1 MLACLEVNQLSDA
14 NIQSAIQCLCVL
26 SRIDH
31 SFVDAS
37 TGRILSSLF
46 TFFQSSGEK
55 SITKPA
61 HEFLSLTLS
70 YHAKTRTL
78 PVHLSRLMDS
88 CIVPPPHI
96 SPFPVRTSYDK
107 LAASPILTT
116 SHLDKLSKVVRAY
129 ITPGQTLDTAT
140 RVLVK
145 LRHIWETV
153 RDGENVSAVGQRHHV
168 RKKRRT
174 SGRPE
179 KVKEV
184 VDANGVTFALAARI
198 AATVLSSLPLHSA
211 TEAVQREVQAT
222 VKGSLDGFVRE
233 AILMGANATVS
244 QSTEGRYNIW
254 ATQVVAAAALRLR
267 YLLQSSVHACYTP
280 DNQSDSERLLAQV
293 LAVEDRLPEYSVEIV
308 SQWHVRG
315 LLDIHLLMKMESFA
329 ISSTIDTTEPSSS
342 NKPYS
347 KPF

>member
-116 SHLDKLSKVVRAY
+116 SHLDKLSKAVRAY

-184 VDANGVTFALAARI
+184 VDANGVTFTLAARI

-222 VKGSLDGFVRE
+222 VNGSLDGFVRE